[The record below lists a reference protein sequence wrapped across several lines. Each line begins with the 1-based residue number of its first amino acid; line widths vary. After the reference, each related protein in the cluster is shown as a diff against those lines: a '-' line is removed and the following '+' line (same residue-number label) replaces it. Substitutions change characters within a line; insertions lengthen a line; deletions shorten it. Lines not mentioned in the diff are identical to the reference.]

1 MRPCLQG
8 QSTGLLDDAVISGLP
23 LWRGVGHVHRRHDLA
38 RQRRLA
44 GTEQVDRDRAVA
56 QQLPVKRREER
67 ALERRLMLDLL
78 EQQVR
83 LHLQHVL
90 QNVILQVVTPGH
102 LGRHLHAGGTQCVC
116 LGFQLFMLSKP
127 ISLPLRLMLTGLQQ
141 PEFVQ

>member
-1 MRPCLQG
+1 M
-8 QSTGLLDDAVISGLP
+8 
-23 LWRGVGHVHRRHDLA
+23 
-38 RQRRLA
+38 
-44 GTEQVDRDRAVA
+44 A
-56 QQLPVKRREER
+56 QQLPVKRREEG

-90 QNVILQVVTPGH
+90 QNVILQVVTPRH